1 MNNSFASLLRYY
13 LAEKKLTQRV
23 FCQRVNLNVGFLH
36 QVLSGSRPPPMD
48 RVLIWA
54 SALGLSEEQ
63 TKHFEL
69 QAGLEHSPEIVKKFV
84 QKVIEQ
90 SDS

>member
-1 MNNSFASLLRYY
+1 
-13 LAEKKLTQRV
+13 
-23 FCQRVNLNVGFLH
+23 
-36 QVLSGSRPPPMD
+36 MD